1 MNPLMMM
8 MMMTMMMII
17 IIIIIEYIK
26 RYDRVCV
33 QLHFNICKK
42 TGKLRHQHWYDH
54 VPKSVETSHEGNV
67 TILWNQQCE
76 LTELFLTINRH
87 HNL

>member
-8 MMMTMMMII
+8 MIMM
-17 IIIIIEYIK
+17 IIEYIK

-42 TGKLRHQHWYDH
+42 TGKIRHQHWYDH
-54 VPKSVETSHEGNV
+54 VPKSVKTSHEGV

-76 LTELFLTINRH
+76 LIELFLTIN
-87 HNL
+87 